1 MRGMHPERKGMTRV
15 MNCGRTATI
24 ETYRNSCDMDIRYE
38 DGTLKTGVRY
48 DKFLKGEVKYPVKR
62 TYPSYKSDKVN
73 LYLHEKRVM
82 NNGIM
87 AEVITFRHRN
97 DIDVKFANGVIKE
110 HLSYENFHSGRITD
124 GNINRLG
131 ETRIM
136 KNGLKATIVR
146 YGSCIDIDVL
156 FENGVLRRGRVY
168 HSFVLGSIGLGCCS
182 QRETIER
189 YPFSDVPVLSIKQ
202 NSKKANNMCQSN
214 TYSYTGMNS
223 YTGRSYSVNRIVG

>member
-1 MRGMHPERKGMTRV
+1 
-15 MNCGRTATI
+15 
-24 ETYRNSCDMDIRYE
+24 
-38 DGTLKTGVRY
+38 
-48 DKFLKGEVKYPVKR
+48 
-62 TYPSYKSDKVN
+62 
-73 LYLHEKRVM
+73 
-82 NNGIM
+82 
-87 AEVITFRHRN
+87 
-97 DIDVKFANGVIKE
+97 
-110 HLSYENFHSGRITD
+110 
-124 GNINRLG
+124 
-131 ETRIM
+131 M